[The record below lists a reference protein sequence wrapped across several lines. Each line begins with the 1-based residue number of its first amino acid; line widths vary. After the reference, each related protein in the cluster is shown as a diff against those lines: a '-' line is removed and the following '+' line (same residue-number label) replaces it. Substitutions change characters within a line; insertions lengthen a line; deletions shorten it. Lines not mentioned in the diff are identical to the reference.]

1 MPLPITAILTI
12 ASNQCDPRLIPVPH
26 RDWLPHVPDRLEA
39 ALALV
44 AGGPADVDRYQEA
57 AGRAIDPAVIT
68 LYRLRWYLDDLS
80 SAVGMFR
87 CPHQDTADTRQWRQ
101 SLAPLVEQLRRW
113 LDLLG

>member
-1 MPLPITAILTI
+1 MRV
-12 ASNQCDPRLIPVPH
+12 DGRLVLIDWDTVALAAPE
-26 RDWLPHVPDRLEA
+26 RD
-39 ALALV
+39 LALV
-44 AGGPADVDRYQEA
+44 VGGPADVDRYQEA

-87 CPHQDTADTRQWRQ
+87 SPHHDTPDTRQWRQ
-101 SLAPLVEQLRRW
+101 SLAPLLEQFPRW